1 MQTKNFLRILGLVFC
16 SVLMASCS
24 PKTKKPLIIWTNI
37 ADFASYAESFNAQ
50 YDSQKA
56 VVIYKEYPAH
66 SLPPA
71 KDEQTP
77 DIVVGS
83 WLKNTSTRKY
93 FLPLDYLFSDSIVH
107 RTDIYQQLNDYGNIM
122 NRQYLIPISFNVPAA
137 VYSSKNEDIVDSV
150 KQTLSLDEIR
160 SFAGS
165 YNKKNKAE
173 SYTNMGYGPSW
184 DSEFM
189 YFLAKTKGADF
200 REKGT
205 SFSWDQK
212 AMITAIS
219 YMREWSTSRNTDTT
233 TEQSFQFKYLY
244 MPKARQLASQRC
256 LFSYMTSD
264 SLFTLR
270 DEQLS
275 SLNFKWIAN
284 NEKIIVE
291 DSIITMGIYKKSKN
305 LKVAEAFISWFMTS
319 KTQEKLLERTA
330 SMHLDSRHFGIAGGF
345 SSIKDVNEN
354 IYPLYYSQLLGKI
367 PDGSLL
373 TTPNILPY
381 NWPLLKEKVVY
392 PYLKDSINTN
402 STSKVKTLEER
413 ILEWNK
419 QYF

>member
-1 MQTKNFLRILGLVFC
+1 MQTKNFLRILSTALC
-16 SVLMASCS
+16 SVLLASCS
-24 PKTKKPLIIWTNI
+24 LKQKKPLIIWTNI
-37 ADFASYAESFNAQ
+37 AEFASYAESFNAQ
-50 YDSQKA
+50 HDNQKA

-71 KDEQTP
+71 KNELTP

-107 RTDIYQQLNDYGNIM
+107 RTDIYQQLNEYGNIM
-122 NRQYLIPISFNVPAA
+122 NKQYLIPISFNVPAI
-137 VYSSKNEDIVDSV
+137 VYSSKNEELINST

-160 SFAGS
+160 SLAGS
-165 YNKKNKAE
+165 YNEKNDKD
-173 SYTNMGYGPSW
+173 SYINMGYGPSW
-184 DSEFM
+184 DSDFM
-189 YFLAKTKGADF
+189 YFVAKTKGTDF

-205 SFSWDQK
+205 SFSWNQK
-212 AMITAIS
+212 AMISAIS
-219 YMREWSTSRNTDTT
+219 YMREWSASRNIDTT

-244 MPKARQLASQRC
+244 MPKARQLTSQRC

-264 SLFTLR
+264 SLFTLTN
-270 DEQLS
+270 EQLGE
-275 SLNFKWIAN
+275 LNFKWIAN
-284 NEKIIVE
+284 DDKIIVE
-291 DSIITMGIYKKSKN
+291 DSIITMGLYKKSKN
-305 LKVAEAFISWFMTS
+305 VKDAETFISWFMTS

-330 SMHLDSRHFGIAGGF
+330 SMHLDSQHFGIAGGF

-354 IYPLYYSQLLGKI
+354 IYPSYYQQLLGKI

-373 TTPNILPY
+373 STPNILPY
-381 NWPLLKEKVVY
+381 NWPLLKEKVVH
-392 PYLKDSINTN
+392 PYIKDSINTN
-402 STSKVKTLEER
+402 STLKVKTLEER